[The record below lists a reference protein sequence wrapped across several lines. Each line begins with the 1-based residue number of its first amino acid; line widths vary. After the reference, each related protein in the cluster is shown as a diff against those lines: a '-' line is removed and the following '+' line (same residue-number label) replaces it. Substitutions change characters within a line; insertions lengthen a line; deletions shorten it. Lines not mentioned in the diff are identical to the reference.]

1 MAVPNNKELGRV
13 SGGLV
18 LLSTGE
24 WYFCPDWS
32 KGELRWCNSLVAKI
46 SMCPCRH
53 FFILRAAKNDF
64 PSDVIYSALA
74 FLDLQFMTFH
84 VLAYFIGEKSSRMA
98 VWFGKFAELRCV
110 SFHLSFVIQSMPSPF
125 PWASLQI
132 EDCGTCIQRQV
143 FTGPIYS
150 SLLAAHVA
158 LNCSVERMLLR
169 STERSTAHCCD
180 GWNPKPRR
188 LALGPP
194 KTVL

>member
-74 FLDLQFMTFH
+74 FLDLQFMTFY

-98 VWFGKFAELRCV
+98 VWFGKFAELRWWV
-110 SFHLSFVIQSMPSPF
+110 SIF
-125 PWASLQI
+125 PLWFNLCQVHSL
-132 EDCGTCIQRQV
+132 EQV
-143 FTGPIYS
+143 YRLKI
-150 SLLAAHVA
+150 VA
-158 LNCSVERMLLR
+158 LASKGKF
-169 STERSTAHCCD
+169 SQD
-180 GWNPKPRR
+180 PYI
-188 LALGPP
+188 LAF
-194 KTVL
+194 